1 MICPRARRLREAE
14 RFVDQGRNGSM
25 RSGPW
30 TFEVK
35 CGDQWKDG
43 GTNWMSWRVVNVLK
57 SNGGVGETTGCIH
70 TVHWMVQ
77 YPRPIILEERRG
89 KVLTSDSIRWSTPST
104 LYCAWP
110 MTTNASKCMYAVRRD
125 HTEESKKR
133 NLRTLS
139 MKQIPTG

>member
-1 MICPRARRLREAE
+1 
-14 RFVDQGRNGSM
+14 
-25 RSGPW
+25 
-30 TFEVK
+30 
-35 CGDQWKDG
+35 
-43 GTNWMSWRVVNVLK
+43 MSWRVVNMLK

-70 TVHWMVQ
+70 STLDGEIRPPNFMV
-77 YPRPIILEERRG
+77 EERRG

-104 LYCAWP
+104 LHCALP

-139 MKQIPTG
+139 MKQIPMG